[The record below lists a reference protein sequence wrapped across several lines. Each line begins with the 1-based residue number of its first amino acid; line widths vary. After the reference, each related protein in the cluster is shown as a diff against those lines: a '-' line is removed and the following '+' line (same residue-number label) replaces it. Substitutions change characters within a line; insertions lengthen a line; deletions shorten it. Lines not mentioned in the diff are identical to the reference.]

1 MKILIASLLAL
12 SALSTQ
18 AQTFSINTALSGG
31 INAGQVA
38 TLNVAQ
44 SGNDVNFTLTAN
56 WNTSLLGANVFLS
69 HLYMD
74 YDGGPTLTSSNFA
87 NFTGGAALKNTSFY
101 ANEKINAGAAYQI
114 DLGFD
119 VSNNAR
125 SNRLN
130 NGESVSWTLK
140 GTQASAFQ
148 FDADTAAFVHLQNIQ
163 SSQYA
168 GVDSIKMIT
177 AVPEPETFVL
187 LGLGL
192 IAIAARRRTRI

>member
-1 MKILIASLLAL
+1 MKLFIASLFAVCAL
-12 SALSTQ
+12 SAQ
-18 AQTFSINTALSGG
+18 AKTYSINTALSGG

-74 YDGGPTLTSSNFA
+74 YDGGPTLTASNFA
-87 NFTGGAALKNTSFY
+87 NFSGGAALKSTNFY
-101 ANEKINAGAAYQI
+101 ATEKKNANAFYQI

-119 VSNNAR
+119 VSNSPR

-130 NGESVSWTLK
+130 NGESVSWILK

-163 SSQYA
+163 SNQYP

-177 AVPEPETFVL
+177 AVPEPETFAM

-192 IAIAARRRTRI
+192 IAIAARRRTHI

>member
-1 MKILIASLLAL
+1 MKLFIASLFAVCAL
-12 SALSTQ
+12 SAQ
-18 AQTFSINTALSGG
+18 AKTYSINTALSGG

-56 WNTSLLGANVFLS
+56 WNASLLGANVFLS

-74 YDGGPTLTSSNFA
+74 YDGGPTLTASNFA
-87 NFTGGAALKNTSFY
+87 NFSGGAALKNTNFY
-101 ANEKINAGAAYQI
+101 TNDKINAGTAYQI

-119 VSNNAR
+119 VSNSKR

-148 FDADTAAFVHLQNIQ
+148 FDTDTAAFVHLQNIQ
-163 SSQYA
+163 SNQYP

-177 AVPEPETFVL
+177 AVPEPETFAM